1 MSKYR
6 VVVRPPSAKR
16 MAKCEVIVTRHHGWT
31 GDETDIYHV
40 EAGST
45 NFEFEVKDQYEWI
58 HTSGKVDGDSFSVEV
73 EYTNST
79 RSRKECYQLV
89 PEKIT

>member
-6 VVVRPPSAKR
+6 IVIRPPSAKR
-16 MAKCEVIVTRHHGWT
+16 MVKCEVIVTRHHGWL
-31 GDETDIYHV
+31 ETNIYPV

-45 NFEFEVKDQYEWI
+45 EFEFEVNDQYEWI

-73 EYTNST
+73 EYTNFT
-79 RSRKECYQLV
+79 GSRKECYQLV